1 MFLKSSLYIFWKTC
15 RFRFEFLKD
24 DYHNNAISE
33 TDYERIWIP
42 NIEYIYVQEII
53 YDEYRTKVFVTKNSS
68 DTTLSHDNDEIR
80 IREVYSGS
88 FNSLMKITKK
98 RIKFACSF
106 DYMESYPFKKQ
117 VCSFQFNLVG
127 ADSAVVLTPDNL
139 EIESSRQIGHYDIER
154 WTMKAL
160 ENEDDEIEVS
170 MVFKIDLISIFMVTY
185 LPTILMNMINQA
197 TNYITSDNKYDI
209 IFTVNITCMMVLA
222 SIYLSVSASLPIT
235 PAIKPV
241 EFWLLL
247 SLSYPFFIIVIS
259 ILQQVQNSTLF
270 HHKNTEHSL
279 SES

>member
-1 MFLKSSLYIFWKTC
+1 M
-15 RFRFEFLKD
+15 
-24 DYHNNAISE
+24 
-33 TDYERIWIP
+33 
-42 NIEYIYVQEII
+42 
-53 YDEYRTKVFVTKNSS
+53 FVTKNSS

-222 SIYLSVSASLPIT
+222 SIYLSVSASLPNT
-235 PAIKPV
+235 YGIKPV
-241 EFWLLL
+241 EIWLLFNL
-247 SLSYPFFIIVIS
+247 AYPFLVILVNI
-259 ILQQVQNSTLF
+259 ILQVVL
-270 HHKNTEHSL
+270 L
-279 SES
+279 ARI

>member
-1 MFLKSSLYIFWKTC
+1 MFLKSNVYIFWKTC

-197 TNYITSDNKYDI
+197 TNYITSENHVI
-209 IFTVNITCMMVLA
+209 G
-222 SIYLSVSASLPIT
+222 
-235 PAIKPV
+235 
-241 EFWLLL
+241 L
-247 SLSYPFFIIVIS
+247 SLVG
-259 ILQQVQNSTLF
+259 LHQTGLVRR
-270 HHKNTEHSL
+270 
-279 SES
+279 

>member
-1 MFLKSSLYIFWKTC
+1 M
-15 RFRFEFLKD
+15 
-24 DYHNNAISE
+24 
-33 TDYERIWIP
+33 
-42 NIEYIYVQEII
+42 
-53 YDEYRTKVFVTKNSS
+53 FVTKNSS
-68 DTTLSHDNDEIR
+68 DTTLSHDNDQVY
-80 IREVYSGS
+80 IREVYSGN

-222 SIYLSVSASLPIT
+222 SIYLSVSASLPNT
-235 PAIKPV
+235 YGIKPV
-241 EFWLLL
+241 EIWLLFNL
-247 SLSYPFFIIVIS
+247 AYPFLVILVNI
-259 ILQQVQNSTLF
+259 ILQVVL
-270 HHKNTEHSL
+270 L
-279 SES
+279 ARI

>member
-1 MFLKSSLYIFWKTC
+1 MFLKSNVYIFWKTC

-222 SIYLSVSASLPIT
+222 SIYLSVSASLPNT
-235 PAIKPV
+235 YGIKPV
-241 EFWLLL
+241 EIWLLFNL
-247 SLSYPFFIIVIS
+247 AYPFLVILVNI
-259 ILQQVQNSTLF
+259 ILQVVL
-270 HHKNTEHSL
+270 L
-279 SES
+279 ARI

>member
-1 MFLKSSLYIFWKTC
+1 
-15 RFRFEFLKD
+15 
-24 DYHNNAISE
+24 
-33 TDYERIWIP
+33 
-42 NIEYIYVQEII
+42 
-53 YDEYRTKVFVTKNSS
+53 
-68 DTTLSHDNDEIR
+68 
-80 IREVYSGS
+80 
-88 FNSLMKITKK
+88 MKITKK

-222 SIYLSVSASLPIT
+222 SIYLSVSASLPNT
-235 PAIKPV
+235 YGIKPV
-241 EFWLLL
+241 EIWLLFNL
-247 SLSYPFFIIVIS
+247 AYPFLVILVNI
-259 ILQQVQNSTLF
+259 ILQVVL
-270 HHKNTEHSL
+270 L
-279 SES
+279 ARI